1 MLNVSYDLWNET
13 SSLISF
19 CYWVKIFQMLINTT
33 WESRRKTTNLLQ
45 RRNEF
50 SKRILKKKHSSV
62 MSLHLSPQAELQSHL
77 CDWCWLWISP
87 SPPPACLFPGYS
99 HFLLG
104 ENDNLELLRGDT
116 AEFLYLP
123 LLLLILWPVQ
133 RANTNQYPQLLKPT
147 KTYGLFCAVF
157 HNHIIFW
164 QWLHGLLLRE
174 KEQFLWETNW
184 KAKLWSWSS
193 PGKTWMWWL
202 QAEKNVMH
210 RGLRAV
216 ARSGVEQ
223 LSLSLRYPM
232 LNYHLCHMLISCLK
246 LVGSSVSHCK
256 CSSKR

>member
-1 MLNVSYDLWNET
+1 
-13 SSLISF
+13 
-19 CYWVKIFQMLINTT
+19 
-33 WESRRKTTNLLQ
+33 
-45 RRNEF
+45 
-50 SKRILKKKHSSV
+50 

-123 LLLLILWPVQ
+123 LLPLILWPVQ

-164 QWLHGLLLRE
+164 QWLHRLLLRE

-202 QAEKNVMH
+202 QAEKCYAPWFACCGQV
-210 RGLRAV
+210 RCRAV
-216 ARSGVEQ
+216 VPVSQVPHAELSSMPYVDLLFKISRIFCLTLQMQ
-223 LSLSLRYPM
+223 LQKINCLLCSLV
-232 LNYHLCHMLISCLK
+232 C
-246 LVGSSVSHCK
+246 
-256 CSSKR
+256 